1 MLRSGAGR
9 TCKSG
14 KKPPEI
20 FFSAKSNLTLH
31 VLSATEHEQGVRP
44 SVVFADVAWDGEGL
58 SRE

>member
-1 MLRSGAGR
+1 MRVERVKAAIKTSQ
-9 TCKSG
+9 
-14 KKPPEI
+14 I